1 MNFASRVIKY
11 LNSTPSVFLKPTGVV
26 AFDVALSVAN
36 LAIWSWIARRS
47 KMLREWYRSDLDV
60 PVPANPNCG
69 HDEVLPTLMS
79 NGVAIVN
86 SFLNPDAFSAVLQ
99 ATASDFLTQSGPNA
113 YYGTGVLAH
122 YSKLPPELVSHFD
135 AYIRKIFFSIWG
147 FPYNGNISAS
157 IQHLRLPADKKDEND
172 PNTILHVDRFLPSVK
187 VFYYPYEVKD
197 DEAPF
202 GYVPGSHRI
211 SDHYTDAV
219 KKSFRTLHRERNK
232 PFELRSYSG
241 QREEWRLSVPAN
253 TLVIAAVHGL
263 HRRTPFSEFL
273 SSERS
278 RTSVRFVFYD
288 QVNKTRLVRSA
299 LLGS

>member
-1 MNFASRVIKY
+1 MYSASSVIKY
-11 LNSTPSVFLKPTGVV
+11 LNSTPRVFMKPTGVM
-26 AFDVALSVAN
+26 AFDVALSDAN

-47 KMLREWYRSDLDV
+47 KLLREWYRSDVDV
-60 PVPANPNCG
+60 SVPAIPNCG

-86 SFLNPDAFSAVLQ
+86 NFLNSDAFSAVRQ
-99 ATASDFLTQSGPNA
+99 ATASDLLRQTGSQRM
-113 YYGTGVLAH
+113 YGTGVLAH
-122 YSKLPPELVSHFD
+122 YSKLPPKLVSHFD
-135 AYIRKIFFSIWG
+135 VYIRKIFFSLWG
-147 FPYNGNISAS
+147 FPYSGNISAS

-172 PNTILHVDRFLPSVK
+172 PNTILHIDRFIPSVK
-187 VFYYPYEVKD
+187 IFYYPYEVKD
-197 DEAPF
+197 DEGPF
-202 GYVPGSHRI
+202 GYVQGSHKI
-211 SDHYTDAV
+211 SDHYKDAV

-232 PFELRSYSG
+232 PFELPSYSG
-241 QREEWRLSVPAN
+241 QKEEWRLSVPAN

-263 HRRTPFSEFL
+263 HRRIPFSGFL